1 MSLLKDAILTI
12 VFHFHIVQKLQ
23 PQIFQLVSIVLE
35 QIEIVSNCRQ
45 YLIKFSLELATII
58 LGRKLHN
65 LLLYVLSFS
74 LLILD
79 HLRLL
84 LLQLIHETIFLCIFI
99 QFIFD
104 CSYNALN
111 F

>member
-1 MSLLKDAILTI
+1 MCLLKDAILTI

-23 PQIFQLVSIVLE
+23 PQIFQLVSIVFE
-35 QIEIVSNCRQ
+35 QIKIVPNCRQ
-45 YLIKFSLELATII
+45 YLIELSLELTTII
-58 LGRKLHN
+58 LGPKLHN
-65 LLLYVLSFS
+65 LLLYVLSFI

-84 LLQLIHETIFLCIFI
+84 LLNLIHKLIFLSIFV
-99 QFIFD
+99 QFVFD
-104 CSYNALN
+104 SPNNTLN